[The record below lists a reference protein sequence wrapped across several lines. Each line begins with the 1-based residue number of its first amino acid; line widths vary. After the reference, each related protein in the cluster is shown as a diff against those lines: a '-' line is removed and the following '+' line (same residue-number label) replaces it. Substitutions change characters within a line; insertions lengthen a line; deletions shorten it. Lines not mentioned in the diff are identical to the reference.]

1 MTDRLRLVCCVG
13 AAPQD
18 AKTMIETNF
27 LSVVVLTRE
36 VVKGMM
42 ARNRGH
48 IVSAAATA
56 LTAAAATAALIAAA
70 GTQPPHLRGCC
81 AAPGG
86 HLVLFLHPKPI

>member
-1 MTDRLRLVCCVG
+1 MSAHSPLLTGVKAQLHFTQCCCCWCCVG
-13 AAPQD
+13 VALQD

-48 IVSAAATA
+48 IVSG
-56 LTAAAATAALIAAA
+56 AAAAAAA
-70 GTQPPHLRGCC
+70 
-81 AAPGG
+81 AAEPAAAAAA
-86 HLVLFLHPKPI
+86 I